1 MMNLL
6 YERIIYLFDSL
17 HLFWEHEKMNRKIA
31 VSLIILFLASLLVI
45 ELNRQGLLPSSF
57 AASIPTN
64 HFHAIEIAF
73 VLVLTLEIISL
84 VFTLPCS
91 FSKSVGKQFEILA
104 LIFMR
109 NGFKELSSFPEPI
122 SYVGN
127 EERVLHILSDGFGAL
142 CIFAL
147 LGLYYLVQKKENKE
161 SMKSTALFGYI
172 AAKKGIALVL
182 LFTFLFMGGRALF
195 QLFTGVEHYSFFHD
209 FYTIL
214 IITDILLVLIAQS
227 FQPSFYAMFRNSG
240 YALSTLIIRIAL
252 TAPVYFNVV
261 LGLLAAIFA
270 ILLTVISNKLFGH
283 EEYDANL

>member
-31 VSLIILFLASLLVI
+31 VSLIILFVASLLVI
-45 ELNRQGLLPSSF
+45 ELNRQGLLPSSLT
-57 AASIPTN
+57 ASVPTN

-172 AAKKGIALVL
+172 AAKKRDRPCPAIH
-182 LFTFLFMGGRALF
+182 LFVYGRSCSISTFYR
-195 QLFTGVEHYSFFHD
+195 Y
-209 FYTIL
+209 
-214 IITDILLVLIAQS
+214 
-227 FQPSFYAMFRNSG
+227 
-240 YALSTLIIRIAL
+240 
-252 TAPVYFNVV
+252 
-261 LGLLAAIFA
+261 
-270 ILLTVISNKLFGH
+270 
-283 EEYDANL
+283 

>member
-147 LGLYYLVQKKENKE
+147 LGLYYLVQKKDNKE

>member
-1 MMNLL
+1 MMNSI
-6 YERIIYLFDSL
+6 YERIIYCFDSL

-45 ELNRQGLLPSSF
+45 EFNRQGLLPPSL
-57 AASIPTN
+57 AASVPTN

-104 LIFMR
+104 LIFLR

-147 LGLYYLVQKKENKE
+147 LGFYYLVQKKENKE
-161 SMKSTALFGYI
+161 SMKSTALFGFI

-182 LFTFLFMGGRALF
+182 LFTFIFMGGRALF
-195 QLFTGVEHYSFFHD
+195 QLFTGAEHFSFFHD

-252 TAPVYFNVV
+252 TAPVYFNVL

-270 ILLTVISNKLFGH
+270 ILLTVISNKLYGH